1 MQGETTQMAATDGT
15 SNGREVEHAQRRLE
29 QVLTEK
35 GERDRWHIK
44 TELIPAAAEDSGSEG
59 FQVERKDE
67 SSLLVKSV
75 ENPGV
80 ANGLYYLARCYR
92 TGKALPDVGTAVVS
106 RPRFSRRGMLLGAMP
121 LRLTDLSLDTFTL
134 EQWKEYLDFIREL
147 GCNYIVPLLSELY
160 YPDCLSTLKYKPVS
174 DTCKEAL
181 GYARELGITTGIH
194 LVYNQV
200 PAEYYWHHPDRKS
213 RCLGYSGVVSW
224 DKAKDDIRRIHEFFY
239 GYFQVDELMLMAFDG
254 GGSTLDHFMEEPN
267 RVLEE
272 AFHAS
277 AHDFRSVVPDG
288 TISFF
293 GFGAAVFQL
302 RAEKAGYDMKLD
314 MGKLMASMPA
324 NTRYMDSSANLA
336 RRYGLDVPE
345 NLNMASQAGLA
356 VDNFFFVMDPEAGME
371 TNCSVLPFPKL
382 AAIRNEMD
390 YTVERLSADGV
401 AGYRMCPPIQVIG
414 DYAFLRWAWDP
425 TLDSS
430 EIVDEVARYMNR
442 GREGAGDTAHAIRLL
457 EEFWASCDLHKLDE
471 CYRILEAPGAS
482 STTDLMNLRD
492 GVAVLRIVA
501 RAAFETEPNSEGRE
515 LMFQQLVDL
524 VQAMPVYKGYTTD
537 EVWIGRISEFL
548 RLKSGWWMKFLRSL
562 KEGNPVFTV

>member
-1 MQGETTQMAATDGT
+1 MTATDRT
-15 SNGREVEHAQRRLE
+15 NSGREVEHAQRRLE
-29 QVLTEK
+29 QVLIEK
-35 GERDRWHIK
+35 GERDRWHIN
-44 TELIPAAAEDSGSEG
+44 TELIPEAAKDSGSEG

-67 SSLLVKSV
+67 SSLLVKGV

-80 ANGLYYLARCYR
+80 ANGLYYLARCFR
-92 TGKALPDVGTAVVS
+92 TGKALPDVGTTVVS
-106 RPRFSRRGMLLGAMP
+106 KPRFSRRGMLLGVFP

-134 EQWKEYLDFIREL
+134 EQWKEYLDFLREL
-147 GCNYIVPLLSELY
+147 GCNYIVPLLSELH
-160 YPDCLSTLKYKPVS
+160 YPDYPTTLKYRWMFE
-174 DTCKEAL
+174 TWKEAL
-181 GYARELGITTGIH
+181 SYARELGMTTGIH

-200 PAEYYWHHPDRKS
+200 PAEYYWRHPESRA
-213 RCLGYSGVVSW
+213 RCLSYFGVVSW
-224 DKAKDDIRRIHEFFY
+224 NKAKDDIRRIHDFFY
-239 GYFQVDELMLMAFDG
+239 RYFPMDELMLMAFDG
-254 GGSTLDHFMEEPN
+254 GGSTMDCFMEEPN

-277 AHDFRSVVPDG
+277 AHDFRSVVPGG

-302 RAEKAGYDMKLD
+302 RAKKAGQDMKLN
-314 MGKLMASMPA
+314 MEKLMASMPA
-324 NTRYMDSSANLA
+324 NTRYIDSSTNLA
-336 RRYGLDVPE
+336 QGYGLDVPE
-345 NLNMASQAGLA
+345 HLNMASQAGLA

-382 AAIRNEMD
+382 TAIKNEMD
-390 YTVERLSADGV
+390 YTVEHLSADGV
-401 AGYRMCPPIQVIG
+401 AGYRMCPPIQGIG

-430 EIVDEVARYMNR
+430 EIVDEAARYMNR
-442 GREGAGDTAHAIRLL
+442 GSEGAGDITHAIRSL
-457 EEFWASCDLHKLDE
+457 EEFWTSCDLPKLDE

-524 VQAMPVYKGYTTD
+524 IQAMPVYKGYTTD

-562 KEGNPVFTV
+562 KEGKPLFTV